1 MAATISKG
9 ISLGTTEQVTNVKL
23 HNLVDQATI
32 SGIVN
37 AEISS
42 SAAIDITKIAV
53 SSQTQGDILYFDGTN
68 WVRLAKGTAG
78 QTLKMNAGATAPE
91 WVT

>member
-23 HNLVDQATI
+23 HALVDNATI

-42 SAAIDITKIAV
+42 SAAIDITKISV